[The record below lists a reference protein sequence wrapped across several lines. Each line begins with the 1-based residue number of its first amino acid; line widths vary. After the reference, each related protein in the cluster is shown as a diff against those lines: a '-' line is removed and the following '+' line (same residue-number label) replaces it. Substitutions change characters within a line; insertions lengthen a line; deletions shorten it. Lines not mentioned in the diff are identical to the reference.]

1 MSAVL
6 AVFITIIIA
15 LAFNNYINNKSNE
28 NEELLSN
35 LEKYEQK
42 ERKK

>member
-1 MSAVL
+1 MNIALIVW
-6 AVFITIIIA
+6 VTIIIA
-15 LAFNNYINNKSNE
+15 FIFNSYLYPKSNE